1 MFNRMSPS
9 SSLGNQLLAALAV
22 VSLGCAAARVS
33 AEETVPLASLKTCAA
48 IDSSGERLACY
59 DRLARGPQASPN
71 EARVTAETPEQM
83 FGIRGQIVRKG
94 DPQQPAER
102 AQLTSI
108 SAQVTSLGKAADG
121 SLIIVLDNGQTW
133 RQEDSVPL
141 LLETGD
147 EVTISRGALASF
159 RLSTPAHRTGRV
171 IRLR

>member
-1 MFNRMSPS
+1 MFNLPSPRP
-9 SSLGNQLLAALAV
+9 SLGNQLLAVLAT
-22 VSLGCAAARVS
+22 VSLACGTAPVS

-48 IDSSGERLACY
+48 IESSGERLACY
-59 DRLARGPQASPN
+59 DRLARGAQTRPAESS
-71 EARVTAETPEQM
+71 EAVQTPEQM
-83 FGIRGQIVRKG
+83 FGIRGQIVRKA
-94 DPQQPAER
+94 DPQEPAER
-102 AQLTSI
+102 AKLTSI
-108 SAQVTSLGKAADG
+108 SAHVTSLAKAADG

-171 IRLR
+171 IRVR